1 MTDRDKNISGVFETI
16 RVENGIVQFLDEHL
30 TRLSNSV
37 KALKLNIDI
46 DKKQIKNDV
55 LQLISSNKLST
66 SGIRITV
73 DENISIEAF
82 PLKYTQNDYSNGYKI
97 GILSEKRV
105 KDRHK
110 YRHKTIENREI
121 NYAAKRMAL
130 AQGYNEALWL
140 NNKEEVCEGIFS
152 NVFIVDSSGTLLTP
166 PSESGLLPGIIRNII
181 LKISPKLGI
190 SAEEKVLKMNDIL
203 NAEEVFLTNSLMLC
217 MPVIECAG
225 HKIKDAKQSNSA
237 TMFNKALISMKI

>member
-82 PLKYTQNDYSNGYKI
+82 PLKYTQND
-97 GILSEKRV
+97 
-105 KDRHK
+105 
-110 YRHKTIENREI
+110 
-121 NYAAKRMAL
+121 
-130 AQGYNEALWL
+130 
-140 NNKEEVCEGIFS
+140 
-152 NVFIVDSSGTLLTP
+152 
-166 PSESGLLPGIIRNII
+166 
-181 LKISPKLGI
+181 
-190 SAEEKVLKMNDIL
+190 
-203 NAEEVFLTNSLMLC
+203 
-217 MPVIECAG
+217 
-225 HKIKDAKQSNSA
+225 
-237 TMFNKALISMKI
+237 